1 MGEAAGLVSGGLGL
15 AKSAA
20 GGKGGGKGGGDSSGS
35 GAGNEAQAE
44 WQHMQDLN
52 KIRSRYA
59 DLGLG
64 GSTMESMDEAGAG
77 LGFLAEQNQ
86 LQNQSQ
92 QTANSTLQAQTG
104 ALGSLTNLANQQGG
118 QQAFG
123 AGAASAGGG
132 GGGNP
137 AVST

>member
-1 MGEAAGLVSGGLGL
+1 MGATSLLSGGLGL

-20 GGKGGGKGGGDSSGS
+20 GGKGGGKGGGDSGGGS
-35 GAGNEAQAE
+35 GTDPAQAE
-44 WQHMQDLN
+44 FQNMENLN

-77 LGFLAEQNQ
+77 LASLAEQNT
-86 LQNQSQ
+86 LANQNQ
-92 QTANSTLQAQTG
+92 QTANQTLTAQTG
-104 ALGSLTNLANQQGG
+104 ALGSLSNIANQAQG
-118 QQAFG
+118 QQAFS
-123 AGAASAGGG
+123 AGAASAGTG